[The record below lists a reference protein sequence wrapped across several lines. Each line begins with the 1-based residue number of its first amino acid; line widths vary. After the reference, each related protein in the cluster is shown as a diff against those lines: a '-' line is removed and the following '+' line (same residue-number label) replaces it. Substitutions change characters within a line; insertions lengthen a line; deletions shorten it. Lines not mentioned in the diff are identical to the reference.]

1 MYDVSK
7 SFRDSM
13 KMSAQFRRLYGTI
26 GGVEFTQKNVLQGSF
41 TISNQCSGGSDIQI
55 GQVYV
60 GELKA
65 TFRGLNIPRNS
76 WKKKEIIPKQG
87 LKLQDGTYED
97 VFLGHY
103 FIDSA
108 KWTKAGVA
116 ITAYDAMSKFDK
128 NIHLTASSGTIYD
141 YTIMACEACGVEFSL
156 TKEEVAKFPNGS
168 ATLSV
173 YEENDLETFRDLI
186 SWCAQTLAANA
197 IISRDGK
204 LIYKMYQDTPVES
217 FNAYQRIDGTTISD
231 FDSFYTGLSVV
242 NIKDKTT
249 TYYGAEVDNGLT
261 MNLGSNPL
269 LQYGTNE
276 VLEKQRR
283 EILKAIQ
290 KINYTPTTIGLS
302 TPMIFDLMDVIEL
315 TGGLVGDNK
324 SIKTCITKFTWKY
337 NGEYKIE
344 CTGSDPALASAKSK
358 TDKNLSG
365 LVTQIDASK
374 TITYEFVNT
383 QDIQISGDSD
393 SPTKIISMAFTS
405 KEKAS
410 VLFLAVALLEITP
423 KVVDKE
429 ISGVIKYNQDTETS
443 TSDLITEEVT
453 KEVTFTYQEKTHPV
467 VEVNYKLND
476 ALIETF
482 KPKQIYHEGNQI
494 LNLYYPLLSVPD
506 DTTNKFEVFLKVTDG
521 NISIKKANVLA
532 TVTGQGLV
540 AEYYKWDGNIDI
552 KEEIGKFALSSIGIN
567 KMTDSVQINQ
577 LAPTLKAITEQI
589 DKLRFGS
596 IFIKAME
603 DAFVPNEVYV
613 QQTVE
618 FNTNEYTEKVED
630 NIQLKTEYTYMGV
643 EKEIDSGKM
652 SITKVMTS
660 DKASTEE
667 INVEVIK

>member
-269 LQYGTNE
+269 LQYGTDE

-315 TGGLVGDNK
+315 TGGLVGDSK
-324 SIKTCITKFTWKY
+324 PIKTCITKFTWKY

-365 LVTQIDASK
+365 LLTQIDASK

-383 QDIQISGDSD
+383 QDLQISSE
-393 SPTKIISMAFTS
+393 SEAPTKIISMAFTS

-429 ISGVIKYNQDTETS
+429 ISGVIKYNQDTETE
-443 TSDLITEEVT
+443 TSGVTTEEVT

-467 VEVNYKLND
+467 VEINYKLND

-482 KPKQIYHEGNQI
+482 KPKQVYHEGSQI

-532 TVTGQGLV
+532 TITGQGLV

-552 KEEIGKFALSSIGIN
+552 KEEIGKFALSSISIN
-567 KMTDSVQINQ
+567 KMTDSVQLNQ

-596 IFIKAME
+596 ISVKAIE
-603 DAFVPNEVYV
+603 GTFVSNEVYT

-630 NIQLKTEYTYMGV
+630 NIQLKTDYTYIGV

-652 SITKVMTS
+652 SVTKIMTS

-667 INVEVIK
+667 INVEVVK